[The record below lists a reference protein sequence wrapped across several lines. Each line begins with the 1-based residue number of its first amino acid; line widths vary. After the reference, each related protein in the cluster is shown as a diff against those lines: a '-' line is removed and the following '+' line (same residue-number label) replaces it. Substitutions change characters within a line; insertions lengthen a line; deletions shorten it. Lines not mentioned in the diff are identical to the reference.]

1 MANPR
6 QSHSIP
12 LTPLVPQHQLN
23 IVFESVQLRGM
34 TSPERATVLMLLT
47 ELLMQAAGV
56 QTEDADHDAR

>member
-12 LTPLVPQHQLN
+12 LAPLVQQYQLN
-23 IVFESVQLRGM
+23 IVFESAQLRGM

-47 ELLMQAAGV
+47 DLLMQAAGV